1 MKKFVLVLIL
11 AGFLAGFFAGIHVP
25 GSPSGGKTLKVAT
38 TTGPHAELLYAAGE
52 IAAKKGVTLEIL
64 EYGDNMKPNDLLLS
78 GDAGAN
84 SFQTLPYFES
94 LVADR
99 RLPLVAVAKT
109 VVFPVAL
116 YSKKVDRLADLPP
129 GATVAI
135 PNDPVGGGR
144 ALLLLAKNR
153 LITLRG
159 GIGIEAAVTDIVANP
174 GNIRIVEL
182 DAGEIGRRL
191 AEFDLAAVGSVYAV
205 AAGLVPAHDAI
216 ASEGADSPYP
226 HIIAVRAADK
236 DDPAVRV
243 LVDAYRSDH
252 VKDYMR
258 RRFQGAVVATW

>member
-1 MKKFVLVLIL
+1 MKKSVLVLIL
-11 AGFLAGFFAGIHVP
+11 AGFLGGFFAGVHGP
-25 GSPSGGKTLKVAT
+25 GSPFGGTTLKVAT

-52 IAAKKGVTLEIL
+52 MAAKEGLTLEIL
-64 EYGDNMKPNDLLLS
+64 EYDDNTKPNDLLLS
-78 GDAGAN
+78 GDVGAN

-116 YSKKVDRLADLPP
+116 YSKKVTRLADLPP

-144 ALLLLAKNR
+144 ALVLLAKNG
-153 LITLRG
+153 LITLRS
-159 GIGIEAAVTDIVANP
+159 GIGLGAAVTDIAANP
-174 GNIRIVEL
+174 GNLRIVEV
-182 DAGEIGRRL
+182 DAGDIGRRL
-191 AEFDLAAVGSVYAV
+191 AEFDLAALGSVYAV
-205 AAGLVPAHDAI
+205 AAGLVPARDAI
-216 ASEGADSPYP
+216 AGEGADSPYP

-236 DDPAVRV
+236 DDPAVRI
-243 LVDAYRSDH
+243 LVKAFRSDH
-252 VKDYMR
+252 VKDYMK